1 MAKMQRDKGKAGE
14 LEFIKLVRHLTGD
27 GVVLERNLGQSRSG
41 GDDLN
46 GHPLFSFEIK
56 RRKSVTDA
64 MVTGWWQQA
73 VDQALTRG
81 KQPVLAWRQDKQCW
95 RVMVHPETAGFK
107 VDDPRGCLTMDIEL
121 FCRCLTV
128 PESLEWRGV

>member
-1 MAKMQRDKGKAGE
+1 MQRDKGKAGE
-14 LEFIKLVRHLTGD
+14 LEFIKLVRHLTAD

-81 KQPVLAWRQDKQCW
+81 KQPVLAWRQDKA
-95 RVMVHPETAGFK
+95 VLAGDGAPGDGRLQGGRPQGLPDHGHRA
-107 VDDPRGCLTMDIEL
+107 VLPLPHGA
-121 FCRCLTV
+121 
-128 PESLEWRGV
+128 